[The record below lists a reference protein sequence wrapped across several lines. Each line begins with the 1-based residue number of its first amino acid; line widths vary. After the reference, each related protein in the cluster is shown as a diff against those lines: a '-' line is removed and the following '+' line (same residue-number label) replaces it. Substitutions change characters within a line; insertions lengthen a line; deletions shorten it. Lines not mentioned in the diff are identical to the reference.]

1 MLVSQRKPT
10 EGLSGKGAQPGVA
23 TPRPAVH
30 WGVLP
35 EVLGLGKSKFRRHM
49 ALAGVVLLV
58 ATSCGARV
66 SPYFPV
72 SSGGPSASGGAA
84 GGAQTGQVSGGPTG
98 SAPAHVAAGSAGG
111 AGPVTPAGGAGSA
124 TSVAAGGARTA
135 PGQGSAA
142 AAPTGLAALSPANF
156 SYDPQ
161 VQASYCTG
169 SAGNTASAPGVTPT
183 TITAGNVSGISGA
196 VSDSFDP
203 GYQAVEAVFDSIN
216 RYGGICGRQLKLSFQ
231 DDQQSSSSN
240 NADVQALI
248 PKVLAFVGSLSDADN
263 GGVSA
268 MEAAGTPDLG
278 PAINVNRSNSSV
290 FWSATG
296 GSVTVRNGRALLNN
310 TWLNGLKQ
318 NGQLPS
324 SIAILSYSI
333 PISAQA
339 GQEYATVFKSEGVGI
354 CYSNYAIPPAPG
366 AQMGSVVATMQQ
378 KNCGGVFTTMDVVG
392 NGIMLRDMASD
403 GYHPKLISTTYE
415 GYTPDQ
421 ISQAGGSQNAQG
433 LDIGLSS
440 VPLTSSVPGVQVYTQ
455 EMSTYQPGQPLT
467 EFGLEAWAD
476 AELYVYA
483 LIKAGRN
490 PTRASLTQALSQVT
504 NWTSDGAFGAYT
516 PSQRTGPPC
525 VTNVVY
531 RGSAFTQTWPSSGL
545 YCTGQL
551 VDVGP
556 AS

>member
-1 MLVSQRKPT
+1 MLGFHKSTLRRRMVAA
-10 EGLSGKGAQPGVA
+10 GA
-23 TPRPAVH
+23 
-30 WGVLP
+30 
-35 EVLGLGKSKFRRHM
+35 
-49 ALAGVVLLV
+49 VLLL

-66 SPYFPV
+66 QPYLGV
-72 SSGGPSASGGAA
+72 SAGGGPAAAGTGPGQSTGGAVSA
-84 GGAQTGQVSGGPTG
+84 GQGATATTVAQAAGPTG
-98 SAPAHVAAGSAGG
+98 GAGAASQAAGSS
-111 AGPVTPAGGAGSA
+111 TA
-124 TSVAAGGARTA
+124 TSVAAGPRTGAA
-135 PGQGSAA
+135 QNSAS
-142 AAPTGLAALSPANF
+142 AAPTPSGLAALTPANF
-156 SYDPQ
+156 SYDPR

-196 VSDSFDP
+196 VSDSFEP
-203 GYQAVEAVFDSIN
+203 GSQAVEAVFDSIN
-216 RYGGICGRQLKLSFQ
+216 RYGGICGRQLKLTVE

-240 NADVQALI
+240 SADVQALI

-268 MEAAGTPDLG
+268 MEAAGTPDMG
-278 PAINVNRSNSSV
+278 PAININRSNSSV

-296 GSVTVRNGRALLNN
+296 GSVTVRNGHAFLNN
-310 TWLNGLKQ
+310 AWLNGLKA
-318 NGQLPS
+318 NGELPK

-339 GQEYATVFKSEGVGI
+339 GQEYATVFQSEGVSI
-354 CYSNYAIPPAPG
+354 CYTNYAIPPAPG

-378 KNCGGVFTTMDVVG
+378 KNCDGVFTTMDVVG
-392 NGIMLRDMASD
+392 NGVMLRDMAAD

-421 ISQAGGSQNAQG
+421 ISQAGGSKNAQG

-440 VPLTSSVPGVQVYTQ
+440 VPLTAAVPGVQMYTQ
-455 EMSTYQPGQPLT
+455 EMATYQPGRPLT
-467 EFGLEAWAD
+467 AFGLASWAD

-483 LIKAGRN
+483 LLKAGRN

-516 PSQRTGPPC
+516 PSQRSGPPC
-525 VTNVVY
+525 STNVVY
-531 RGSAFTQTWPSSGL
+531 RGSAFTLTWPSSGL
-545 YCTGQL
+545 YCNGQL